1 MFGFRVR
8 LHNPKSEFPNRT
20 QPKLCGGARGGGGG
34 GGGGGGANR
43 EYYEGFENSQ

>member
-20 QPKLCGGARGGGGG
+20 QPKLCGGARGGGG
-34 GGGGGGANR
+34 ANR

>member
-20 QPKLCGGARGGGGG
+20 QPKLCGGARGGGGQTESIM
-34 GGGGGGANR
+34 R
-43 EYYEGFENSQ
+43 DLKIVNSVDIA